1 MLTEKISSL
10 AIQCLDL
17 TGYYG
22 AAFLMALESMIAPVP
37 SEAVMPFVGFL
48 VADGK
53 WNLGAAVFATSLG
66 SIIGSLISYFMGAY
80 GGKTMVLRVGRYL
93 LLDEHDLVITERFF
107 NRRSGVL
114 AVFVSRFIP
123 VVRHLISIPAGVG
136 RMPLIP
142 FTLATAIGAT
152 LWNSFLLYCGMVLRE
167 HWTSVQSYSHQVDVV
182 VVLLIMAGT
191 AWFFRG
197 RLLKKQ
203 VAASPLAAPFSK
215 RAEVSEEPT
224 GPNP

>member
-10 AIQCLDL
+10 AIQCLDS

-53 WNLGAAVFATSLG
+53 WSLSAAVFATSLG

-80 GGKTMVLRVGRYL
+80 GGKPLVLRVGRYL
-93 LLDEHDLVITERFF
+93 LLDEH
-107 NRRSGVL
+107 
-114 AVFVSRFIP
+114 
-123 VVRHLISIPAGVG
+123 
-136 RMPLIP
+136 LIP
-142 FTLATAIGAT
+142 FILVTAVGAT

-167 HWTSVQSYSHQVDVV
+167 HWTSVQRYSHQVDVV
-182 VVLLIMAGT
+182 VVLVIMAGT

-197 RLLKKQ
+197 RLVKRQ
-203 VAASPLAAPFSK
+203 VATSPLAAPL
-215 RAEVSEEPT
+215 AEGPEVCKEPA
-224 GPNP
+224 GPNQ

>member
-10 AIQCLDL
+10 AIQCLDS

-53 WNLGAAVFATSLG
+53 WSLSAAVFATSLG

-80 GGKTMVLRVGRYL
+80 GGKPLVLRVGRYL

-142 FTLATAIGAT
+142 FILVTAVGAT

-167 HWTSVQSYSHQVDVV
+167 HWTSVQRYSHQVDVV
-182 VVLLIMAGT
+182 VVLVIMAGT

-197 RLLKKQ
+197 RLVKRQ
-203 VAASPLAAPFSK
+203 VATSPLAAPL
-215 RAEVSEEPT
+215 AEGPEVCKEPA
-224 GPNP
+224 GPNQ

>member
-22 AAFLMALESMIAPVP
+22 AAFLMALESMIAPIP

-48 VADGK
+48 VADGR
-53 WNLGAAVFATSLG
+53 WSLSAAVFATSLG
-66 SIIGSLISYFMGAY
+66 SIIGSLVSYSMGAY
-80 GGKTMVLRVGRYL
+80 GGKHLVLRVGRYL

-114 AVFVSRFIP
+114 AVFISRFIP

-142 FTLATAIGAT
+142 FILATAIGAT
-152 LWNSFLLYCGMVLRE
+152 VWNSFLLYCGMVLRE
-167 HWTSVQSYSHQVDVV
+167 HWTSVQRYSHQVDGVV
-182 VVLLIMAGT
+182 ILIIVAGT

-197 RLLKKQ
+197 RLAKRQ
-203 VAASPLAAPFSK
+203 VPASPIGAPFVK
-215 RAEVSEEPT
+215 HPEVSEET
-224 GPNP
+224 AGPNQ

>member
-10 AIQCLDL
+10 AIQCLDS

-53 WNLGAAVFATSLG
+53 WSLSAAVFATSLG

-80 GGKTMVLRVGRYL
+80 GGKPLVLRVGRYL

-142 FTLATAIGAT
+142 FILVTAVGAT

-167 HWTSVQSYSHQVDVV
+167 HWTSVQRYSHQVDVV
-182 VVLLIMAGT
+182 VVLVIMAGT

-197 RLLKKQ
+197 RLVKRQ
-203 VAASPLAAPFSK
+203 VATSPLAAPL
-215 RAEVSEEPT
+215 AEGPEVCKEPN
-224 GPNP
+224 GSNQ

>member
-10 AIQCLDL
+10 AVYCLDVS
-17 TGYYG
+17 GYYG

-53 WNLGAAVFATSLG
+53 WSLGAAVFATSLG
-66 SIIGSLISYFMGAY
+66 SIIGSLASYFMGAF
-80 GGKTMVLRVGRYL
+80 GGKPLVLRVGKYL

-107 NRRSGVL
+107 SQRSGVL
-114 AVFVSRFIP
+114 TVFVSRFIP

-142 FTLATAIGAT
+142 FILVTAVGAT
-152 LWNSFLLYCGMVLRE
+152 IWNSFLLYCGMVLRE
-167 HWTSVQSYSHQVDVV
+167 HWGSVQRYSHQVDIV
-182 VVLLIMAGT
+182 VVLMIMAGT

-197 RLLKKQ
+197 RLVRKH
-203 VAASPLAAPFSK
+203 A
-215 RAEVSEEPT
+215 R
-224 GPNP
+224 

>member
-1 MLTEKISSL
+1 VLTEKISSL
-10 AIQCLDL
+10 AIQCLDS

-53 WNLGAAVFATSLG
+53 WSLSAAVFATSLG

-80 GGKTMVLRVGRYL
+80 GGKPLVLRVGRYL

-142 FTLATAIGAT
+142 FILVTAVGAT

-167 HWTSVQSYSHQVDVV
+167 HWTSVQRYSHQVDVV
-182 VVLLIMAGT
+182 VVLVIMAGT

-197 RLLKKQ
+197 RLVKRQ
-203 VAASPLAAPFSK
+203 VATSPLAAPL
-215 RAEVSEEPT
+215 AEGPEVCKEPA
-224 GPNP
+224 GPNQ